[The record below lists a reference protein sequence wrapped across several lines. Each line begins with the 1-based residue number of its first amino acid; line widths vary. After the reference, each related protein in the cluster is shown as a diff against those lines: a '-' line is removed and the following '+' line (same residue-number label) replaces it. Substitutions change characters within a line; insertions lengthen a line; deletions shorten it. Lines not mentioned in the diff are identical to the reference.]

1 MGLAKAKT
9 PVEVEK
15 QLMDLIPEK
24 DWIDFGHI
32 LIHHGRAVC
41 AARTPRCEDCVVESH
56 CPKIGVDAKPKK
68 STKFKTGKPLSER
81 IAASNKKKTK
91 AK

>member
-1 MGLAKAKT
+1 MRGS
-9 PVEVEK
+9 
-15 QLMDLIPEK
+15 
-24 DWIDFGHI
+24 H
-32 LIHHGRAVC
+32 
-41 AARTPRCEDCVVESH
+41 AAMRDCVVESH

-81 IAASNKKKTK
+81 IAASNKKKKTR